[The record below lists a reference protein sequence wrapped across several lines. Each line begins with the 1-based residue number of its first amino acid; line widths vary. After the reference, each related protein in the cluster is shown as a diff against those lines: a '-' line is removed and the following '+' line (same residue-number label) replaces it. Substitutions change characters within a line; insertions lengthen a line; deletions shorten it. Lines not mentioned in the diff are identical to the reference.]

1 MKDTEQLFESAGET
15 AEYAKQYLKLQLDY
29 FRLETAERV
38 SKVSAMLVAAV
49 VVGLLALVAL
59 LMLSLAAG
67 FYLGQL
73 WGSHALA
80 FLAIAGVYA
89 FLALLILLFKERWII
104 NPVLTAVIRSF
115 FK

>member
-1 MKDTEQLFESAGET
+1 MNDTEKLFEAAGET
-15 AEYAKQYLKLQLDY
+15 TEYAKHYLKLQLDY

-38 SKVSAMLVAAV
+38 AKVSASLIATLILATLGMLV
-49 VVGLLALVAL
+49 L

-73 WGSHALA
+73 WHSYALA
-80 FLAIAGVYA
+80 FLCIAGFYVL
-89 FLALLILLFKERWII
+89 LAGLVLLFKERWLT
-104 NPVLTAVIRSF
+104 NPLLTSIIRSF